1 MSDSAATDLYMQG
14 MNHFAAGDH
23 AAAEASYRQ
32 ALEVQPEWTDAML
45 GLATTLMHLGRLD
58 EAIEVGKRITEIDK
72 DDPFPQT
79 SLSIFYQRKS
89 ALAEEAGDKE
99 QAMELI
105 AAAEK
110 AGAQARLLSWK
121 QELRTNPDA
130 PKPDLPEGMDVIQ

>member
-1 MSDSAATDLYMQG
+1 MTDAATTAYMEG

-23 AAAEASYRQ
+23 EAAEGSYRQ
-32 ALEVQPEWTDAML
+32 ALEHQPEWTDAML

-58 EAIEVGKRITEIDK
+58 EAIEIGTRITEIDK
-72 DDPFPQT
+72 DDPFPHT

-89 ALAEEAGDKE
+89 AIAEAAGEKE

-110 AGAQARLLSWK
+110 SGAQARLLSWK

-130 PKPDLPEGMDVIQ
+130 PRPDLPSGMDVIQ